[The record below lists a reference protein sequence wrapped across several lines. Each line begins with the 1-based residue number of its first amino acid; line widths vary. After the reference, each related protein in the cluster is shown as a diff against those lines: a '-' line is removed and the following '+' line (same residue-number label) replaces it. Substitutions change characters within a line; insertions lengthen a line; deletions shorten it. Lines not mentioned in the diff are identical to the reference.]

1 MNKTQK
7 RQLNLRNKLLAA
19 IAMLLVSSIMM
30 VSTTYAWF
38 TLSTAP
44 EVQGITTTV
53 GANGNLEIALSPT
66 SGNAADLGK
75 KADGSTISEIG
86 ASGEDWAV
94 KNLTWGNMIS
104 MTETDNTDI
113 YGLGE
118 ITLLPSRLNVAAGS
132 ESTGTSAKL
141 RENPLKIPV
150 YGADGRISSLSA
162 EKVQVGG
169 RRGDSFDVLS
179 KDYGVRAVGT
189 SSNMSQ
195 TALNFQN
202 ALSGINNNR
211 ITANNLA
218 AKAIELYG
226 SSLAGIAL
234 KHANGDDAGGY
245 QEYSE
250 PLNGMVGKLVESAN
264 AIEQS
269 LFNALLALGS
279 TEAGK
284 SVKVTV
290 SGTEMSLYEG
300 VKTAMAAGT
309 PLETIWPADTG
320 VALLNTAYAEWS
332 AANTNISTAD
342 TKLKALAN
350 DDDWSWTEVSNA
362 LTTLVNLNS
371 DTAVTM
377 NGKKISEVKNDP
389 MSIINAGGL
398 LLQLN
403 EGSGVYDNIGKLT
416 GKVTTQVTVP
426 AGTKFGSFDVGGVT
440 INITTTSVPNG
451 GFYLVQLRSTIG
463 SLPLGEDTN
472 QVQPI
477 DVTYG
482 YGVDFMFRTNV
493 ANSSLRLQT
502 EAAQRV
508 YSDSENA
515 QTMGNGSTMSF
526 KGTNIDSLLS
536 MMDGI
541 RIVFAATAEG
551 TNGYDIYGIAKLDQ
565 TNYKISYKYTPEGEG
580 ATEQTMEGTLT
591 VTTITDETSGVTTV
605 VRTYAWTDGT
615 SAEPAAGTEVTLTGY
630 VRLYDYTIDGNGL
643 LTFSNTTKDTICSLG
658 QNVATRVTA
667 WVFLDGDAV
676 DNTDVTNSETGIS
689 TTGSLNLQFAS
700 SAALVPMENTDL
712 FNGPTTTTTP

>member
-7 RQLNLRNKLLAA
+7 RQLNLRNKLFAA

-66 SGNAADLGK
+66 TGNAADLGK
-75 KADGSTISEIG
+75 DAEGNTISEIG

-104 MTETDNTDI
+104 MTENDGTDI

-118 ITLLPSRLNVAAGS
+118 ITLLPSRLNVTAGAN
-132 ESTGTSAKL
+132 GASAKL
-141 RENPLKIPV
+141 NENPLQIPV

-162 EKVQVGG
+162 EGVVVGG
-169 RRGDSFDVLS
+169 RGTDSFNVTTPVN
-179 KDYGVRAVGT
+179 YGVRAVGT
-189 SSNMSQ
+189 SSTMSQ

-202 ALSGINNNR
+202 ALSGINSNR
-211 ITANNLA
+211 IAANNLA
-218 AKAIELYG
+218 VEAISTYG
-226 SSLAGIAL
+226 PALAAIAI
-234 KHANGDDAGGY
+234 KHANADDTGY
-245 QEYSE
+245 EEYKDE
-250 PLNGMVGKLVESAN
+250 LNGMLEKLVASSE

-269 LFNALLALGS
+269 LYNALLALAS
-279 TEAGK
+279 TADGA
-284 SVKVTV
+284 TV
-290 SGTEMSLYEG
+290 INYET
-300 VKTAMAAGT
+300 VKTAMANAALT
-309 PLETIWPADTG
+309 TVWPAGGTG
-320 VALLNTAYAEWS
+320 IAALDNAYSEWNT
-332 AANTNISTAD
+332 ANTNISTAD
-342 TKLKALAN
+342 TKLSAL
-350 DDDWSWTEVSNA
+350 DSKDSWVWSDISDALKSLVDISNEE
-362 LTTLVNLNS
+362 
-371 DTAVTM
+371 AVTM
-377 NGKKISEVKNDP
+377 NGFKISELEDNV
-389 MSIINAGGL
+389 SAILAAGGL
-398 LLQLN
+398 YLQLN
-403 EGSGVYDNIGKLT
+403 EGSGVFNNIAKLT
-416 GKVTTQVTVP
+416 GKISTKVTVP
-426 AGTKFGSFDVGGVT
+426 DGLTVKGIGVGGAP
-440 INITTTSVPNG
+440 INIATTATPDG
-451 GFYLVQLRSTIG
+451 GYYLVQLRASIG
-463 SLPLGEDTN
+463 SMTVAGD
-472 QVQPI
+472 QSSVQSI

-493 ANSSLRLQT
+493 ANSSLLLQT

-508 YSDSENA
+508 YSDSENV
-515 QTMGNGSTMSF
+515 QTMGKGSTMSF
-526 KGTNIDSLLS
+526 KGTNINSLLS

-541 RIVFAATAEG
+541 RIVFAATEG
-551 TNGYDIYGIAKLDQ
+551 SAGNDIYGIAKLD
-565 TNYKISYKYTPEGEG
+565 NSEYEISYQTTPTDGSDPETVEGV
-580 ATEQTMEGTLT
+580 LT
-591 VTTITDETSGVTTV
+591 VAQDGNVSYQWYEDNGQLAAGV
-605 VRTYAWTDGT
+605 A
-615 SAEPAAGTEVTLTGY
+615 PAAGTEVTLTGY

-712 FNGPTTTTTP
+712 FNGPSTPATP

>member
-7 RQLNLRNKLLAA
+7 RQLNLRNKLMAA
-19 IAMLLVSSIMM
+19 VAMLLVSSIMM

-75 KADGSTISEIG
+75 DAKGNPISEIS

-104 MTETDNTDI
+104 MTENDGTDI

-118 ITLLPSRLNVAAGS
+118 ITLLPSRLNVTAGS
-132 ESTGTSAKL
+132 EGTSAKL
-141 RENPLKIPV
+141 NENPLKIPV
-150 YGADGRISSLSA
+150 YGADGRIFSLSA

-179 KDYGVRAVGT
+179 EDYGVRAVGT

-234 KHANGDDAGGY
+234 KHANGADDGGY
-245 QEYSE
+245 EIYSE
-250 PLNGMVGKLVESAN
+250 PLNGMVDKLVESAD

-279 TEAGK
+279 TKAGK
-284 SVKVTV
+284 SVQVTV
-290 SGTEMSLYEG
+290 DGTAKSLYDG
-300 VKTAMAAGT
+300 VKKAMELKIG
-309 PLETIWPADTG
+309 LETIWPADTG
-320 VALLNTAYAEWS
+320 VALLNTAYEEWKAANANIS
-332 AANTNISTAD
+332 AADEALGDLAED
-342 TKLKALAN
+342 TS
-350 DDDWSWTEVSNA
+350 WSWSELTRA
-362 LTTLVNLNS
+362 LTTLVNLSS

-377 NGKKISEVKNDP
+377 NGKTISEVKNDP

-403 EGSGVYDNIGKLT
+403 AGSGVYNNIGKLT
-416 GKVTTQVTVP
+416 GKITTQVTVP
-426 AGTKFGSFDVGGVT
+426 EGTKFGSFDVGGVT
-440 INITTTSVPNG
+440 INITTTSVPDG
-451 GFYLVQLRSTIG
+451 GYYLVQLRSGIG
-463 SLPLGEDTN
+463 SMPLGEDNN

-493 ANSSLRLQT
+493 ANSSLLLQT

-508 YSDSENA
+508 YSDSDNVK
-515 QTMGNGSTMSF
+515 TMGNGSTMSF
-526 KGTNIDSLLS
+526 EGTNINSLLS

-541 RIVFAATAEG
+541 RIVFAATEEG
-551 TNGYDIYGIAKLDQ
+551 AAGYDIYGIAKLD
-565 TNYKISYKYTPEGEG
+565 NSEYKISYKTAPTDDSQPATVEGVLSV
-580 ATEQTMEGTLT
+580 AQ
-591 VTTITDETSGVTTV
+591 
-605 VRTYAWTDGT
+605 DGRV
-615 SAEPAAGTEVTLTGY
+615 SYQWYGDNGQLAAGVAPEAGTKVTLTGY
-630 VRLYDYTIDGNGL
+630 VRLYDYTIDGEGL

-712 FNGPTTTTTP
+712 FNGPSTPATP